1 MASDTRRIYVYDDFS
16 SSEPLLAGCL
26 FISSF
31 RGNEN
36 CAFEY
41 DEMWLRKMAPAVSLD
56 PELMHFPGRQYP
68 VEKTMFGVFADAA
81 PDRWGRVLM
90 NKRERIRAEK
100 ESRKPRKLYDSDY
113 LIGVYDETRMGGLRF
128 KEDPDGPFL
137 SDDRDAAIP
146 PWARLRTL
154 EEAARNYENDE
165 SGLTEKWL
173 EQLVRP
179 GSSLGG
185 ARPKATV
192 IDEKG
197 FLWIAKF
204 PSKHDE
210 NDSGAWEKVVHDLA
224 ELCGL
229 QVPEARLEKF
239 SRYGSTYLVRRFDRE
254 RNRRIHYA
262 SAMTLLGKTDGASA
276 ADGVSYLDIASFI
289 KAHGANPKADL
300 VELWK
305 RIVFNMCV
313 SNTDDHL
320 RNHAFLLTMSGW
332 SLSPMFDVN
341 PEPTGDELSL
351 NVDETDN
358 RIRIELAISV
368 AERFGIPKKEAEDIA
383 YDIRKTVADRWKYLA
398 KSCGLSRGQIEAM
411 APAFT
416 EDYCNQKA
424 YS

>member
-1 MASDTRRIYVYDDFS
+1 MAADIRKIYVYDGFS
-16 SSEPLLAGCL
+16 SSEPALAGCL
-26 FISSF
+26 YITPI
-31 RGNEN
+31 RGGEN

-41 DEMWLRKMAPAVSLD
+41 DKTWLKRMSPAVSLD
-56 PELMHFPGRQYP
+56 PELMPFPGRQYP
-68 VEKTMFGVFADAA
+68 AGKPMFGVFADAA

-90 NKRERIRAEK
+90 NKRERIKAER

-128 KEDPDGPFL
+128 KEDPEGPFL

-197 FLWIAKF
+197 GLWIAKF

-224 ELCGL
+224 GLCGL
-229 QVPEARLEKF
+229 RVPEARLEKF
-239 SRYGSTYLVRRFDRE
+239 SRYGSTYLVRRFDRD
-254 RNRRIHYA
+254 RMKRIHYA
-262 SAMTLLGKTDGASA
+262 SAMTLLGKTDGV
-276 ADGVSYLDIASFI
+276 DGVSYLDIASFI
-289 KAHGANPKADL
+289 KAYGASPKADL

-305 RIVFNMCV
+305 RIVFNMVV

-320 RNHAFLLTMSGW
+320 RNHAFLLTPRGW
-332 SLSPMFDVN
+332 ALSPMFDVN
-341 PEPTGDELSL
+341 PEPAGSELSL

-358 RIRIELAISV
+358 RIQIELAISV
-368 AERFGIPKKEAEDIA
+368 AERFGITKKEAENIA
-383 YDIRKTVADRWKYLA
+383 QDIRKTVSDRWKYLA
-398 KSCGLSRGQIEAM
+398 KSNGLSRGQIGAM
-411 APAFT
+411 APAFFT
-416 EDYCNQKA
+416 YLV
-424 YS
+424 S

>member
-1 MASDTRRIYVYDDFS
+1 
-16 SSEPLLAGCL
+16 
-26 FISSF
+26 
-31 RGNEN
+31 
-36 CAFEY
+36 
-41 DEMWLRKMAPAVSLD
+41 
-56 PELMHFPGRQYP
+56 
-68 VEKTMFGVFADAA
+68 
-81 PDRWGRVLM
+81 
-90 NKRERIRAEK
+90 
-100 ESRKPRKLYDSDY
+100 
-113 LIGVYDETRMGGLRF
+113 
-128 KEDPDGPFL
+128 
-137 SDDRDAAIP
+137 
-146 PWARLRTL
+146 
-154 EEAARNYENDE
+154 
-165 SGLTEKWL
+165 
-173 EQLVRP
+173 
-179 GSSLGG
+179 
-185 ARPKATV
+185 
-192 IDEKG
+192 
-197 FLWIAKF
+197 
-204 PSKHDE
+204 
-210 NDSGAWEKVVHDLA
+210 
-224 ELCGL
+224 
-229 QVPEARLEKF
+229 
-239 SRYGSTYLVRRFDRE
+239 
-254 RNRRIHYA
+254 
-262 SAMTLLGKTDGASA
+262 MTLLGKTDGASA
-276 ADGVSYLDIASFI
+276 EDGVSYLDIASLL
-289 KAHGANPKADL
+289 KSHGANPKADL

>member
-1 MASDTRRIYVYDDFS
+1 MLIHYTYTRR
-16 SSEPLLAGCL
+16 
-26 FISSF
+26 
-31 RGNEN
+31 RK
-36 CAFEY
+36 
-41 DEMWLRKMAPAVSLD
+41 LRIRIRQNVAEKDVSGRFLD
-56 PELMHFPGRQYP
+56 PELMPFPGRQYP
-68 VEKTMFGVFADAA
+68 AGKPMFGVFADAA

-90 NKRERIRAEK
+90 NKRERIKAER

-128 KEDPDGPFL
+128 KEDPEGPFL

-197 FLWIAKF
+197 GLWIAKF

-224 ELCGL
+224 GLCGL
-229 QVPEARLEKF
+229 RVPEARLEKF
-239 SRYGSTYLVRRFDRE
+239 SRYGSTYLVRRFDRDGMK
-254 RNRRIHYA
+254 RIHYA
-262 SAMTLLGKTDGASA
+262 SAMTLLGKTDGVSA

-289 KAHGANPKADL
+289 KAYGASPKADL

-305 RIVFNMCV
+305 RIVFNMVV

-320 RNHAFLLTMSGW
+320 RNHAFLLTPRGW
-332 SLSPMFDVN
+332 ALSPMFDVN
-341 PEPTGDELSL
+341 PEPAGSELSL

-358 RIRIELAISV
+358 RIQIELAISV
-368 AERFGIPKKEAEDIA
+368 AERFGITKKEAENIA
-383 YDIRKTVADRWKYLA
+383 QDIRKTVSDRWKYLA
-398 KSCGLSRGQIEAM
+398 KSNGLSRGQIGAM
-411 APAFT
+411 APAFFT
-416 EDYCNQKA
+416 YLV
-424 YS
+424 S